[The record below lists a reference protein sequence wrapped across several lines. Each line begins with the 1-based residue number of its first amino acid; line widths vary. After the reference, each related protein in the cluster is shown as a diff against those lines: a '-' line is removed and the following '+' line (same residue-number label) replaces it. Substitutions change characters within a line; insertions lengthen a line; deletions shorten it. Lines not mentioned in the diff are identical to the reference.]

1 MASALFRAARIRA
14 KVQESMSD
22 TRNAWL
28 QIHLCVFLWGFT
40 AILGKLITLPAVTL
54 VLWRMLLV
62 ALLLF
67 CVPRVWRGLLA
78 LSARHLLAFAG
89 VGVLVA
95 LHWVTF
101 YGAVKLANASVAATC
116 MALAPLFLCVLEPM
130 ITGRAFVLRELLI
143 GLLVIPGIA
152 LLVGGTPEQ
161 MNLGVM
167 IGVVSALFTA
177 LFAAFNKRL
186 ILRTD
191 ALTAT
196 AIEMLSGGLF
206 VLAIAI
212 VFSALMSPSS
222 ESSAFLP
229 SATSLFAMPSQ
240 HDLLYLIGLA
250 SLCTLLPFALSLRA
264 LRHLSAYAS
273 SLAVNMEPIYAIM
286 LAILILDEQ
295 KELEMPFYAGAS
307 IILLVVFMYPLVSRK
322 WRSRTA
328 ALD

>member
-1 MASALFRAARIRA
+1 
-14 KVQESMSD
+14 MSD
-22 TRNAWL
+22 NRNAWL

-40 AILGKLITLPAVTL
+40 AILGKLISLPAVTL

-67 CVPRVWRGLLA
+67 CVPKVWRGLLA
-78 LSARHLLAFAG
+78 LSARHLLAFSG

-130 ITGRAFVLRELLI
+130 ITGRSFVMSELVL

-167 IGVVSALFTA
+167 IGVVSAVLTA

-186 ILRTD
+186 IQRTD

-196 AIEMLSGGLF
+196 AIEMLSGGVF
-206 VLAIAI
+206 VLLIAI
-212 VFSALMSPSS
+212 LWALIQGPEW
-222 ESSAFLP
+222 ESSALLP
-229 SATSLFAMPSQ
+229 TAATLFAIPGQ
-240 HDLLYLIGLA
+240 QDLLYLLGLA

-273 SLAVNMEPIYAIM
+273 SLAVNMEPIYAII
-286 LAILILDEQ
+286 LAIVILDEQ
-295 KELEMPFYAGAS
+295 KELEIQFYAGAG
-307 IILLVVFMYPLVSRK
+307 IILLVVFSYPLVSKK
-322 WRSRTA
+322 WRSQA
-328 ALD
+328 SSLP